1 MKLNER
7 IEKLAT
13 SDQELREARALR
25 QEAESIMKTVETKLS
40 LKMEKAENVKTEYE
54 NKINDLEMLKKS
66 YEMRLTE
73 VKTERAHIRDEIKQE
88 AERMTRLARGDLI
101 IKNNAK
107 YATHEGF
114 YIAVL
119 LYGILITVLKGVRT
133 EIIRRDIVAVG
144 LWICK
149 LATSWWRIVM
159 KMAHI
164 ISAVSIN
171 ISNDGIRDV
180 LYWVLFGMV
189 VVVMIA
195 VPIGVIGYGCYRIG
209 KIYYY
214 EFWDRIS
221 LAVVL
226 MSVAVIVN
234 FAEEIRGM
242 IPVNVVEL
250 VVVMQFGYVM
260 MRKGVDVV
268 RNIKGIM

>member
-1 MKLNER
+1 
-7 IEKLAT
+7 
-13 SDQELREARALR
+13 
-25 QEAESIMKTVETKLS
+25 MKTVETKLS

-73 VKTERAHIRDEIKQE
+73 VKPERAHIRDEIKQE

-133 EIIRRDIVAVG
+133 EIIRKNIVAAS
-144 LWICK
+144 LWIWK
-149 LATSWWRIVM
+149 LAASWWQIVM
-159 KMAHI
+159 KMAQI
-164 ISAVSIN
+164 ISTVSIN
-171 ISNDGIRDV
+171 ISNDVIRDV
-180 LYWVLFGMV
+180 LHWILFGMV

-195 VPIGVIGYGCYRIG
+195 VPIGGIGYGCYKIG

-214 EFWDRIS
+214 ELWDRIS
-221 LAVVL
+221 LAVV
-226 MSVAVIVN
+226 MVSVAVIVN
-234 FAEEIRGM
+234 YAEEIRWLM
-242 IPVNVVEL
+242 PVNVVVLAIIMQL
-250 VVVMQFGYVM
+250 VYVIT
-260 MRKGVDVV
+260 RKGVDVV

>member
-1 MKLNER
+1 
-7 IEKLAT
+7 
-13 SDQELREARALR
+13 
-25 QEAESIMKTVETKLS
+25 MKTVETKLS
-40 LKMEKAENVKTEYE
+40 LKMEKVENVKTEYE
-54 NKINDLEMLKKS
+54 NKINELEILKKS
-66 YEMRLTE
+66 YEVRLAE

-107 YATHEGF
+107 YATHEVF

-119 LYGILITVLKGVRT
+119 LYGILITVLKGIET
-133 EIIRRDIVAVG
+133 EVIRKDITDAS
-144 LWICK
+144 LWIWK
-149 LATSWWRIVM
+149 LAASWWQIVM
-159 KMAHI
+159 KMAQI
-164 ISAVSIN
+164 ISTVSIN

-180 LYWVLFGMV
+180 LHWILFGIV

-226 MSVAVIVN
+226 VSVAVIVN
-234 FAEEIRGM
+234 FAEEIRGL
-242 IPVNVVEL
+242 IPVNAVVIFVVIQL
-250 VVVMQFGYVM
+250 VYMIV
-260 MRKGVDVV
+260 RKGVEVV
-268 RNIKGIM
+268 RNVKMMTVKRY